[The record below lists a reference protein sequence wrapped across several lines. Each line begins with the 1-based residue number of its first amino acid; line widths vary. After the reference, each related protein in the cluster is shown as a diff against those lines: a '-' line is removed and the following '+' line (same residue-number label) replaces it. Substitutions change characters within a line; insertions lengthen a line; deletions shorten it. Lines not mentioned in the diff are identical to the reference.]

1 MTIKTKEGLEN
12 LLNGRYPSAVL
23 TTNSPVMRLAQPADR
38 EALFALS
45 DGSLTPFQFRQ
56 HMAQLLK
63 WQAAQRC
70 CWLVVEAMDG
80 RPKMEDQYAAPPS
93 SHLFTP
99 PLIGSGQL
107 ICYPHAAELANLSV
121 APAWRGQ
128 GWGTR
133 LIETLTA
140 VARYWQIPYL
150 EITVDKENGRALALY
165 QHLGFAEDRRRFL
178 PDGRSAI
185 ILGKEIVND
194 DL

>member
-1 MTIKTKEGLEN
+1 MTVEKEEWLEA
-12 LLNGRYPSAVL
+12 LLNGRFIPTAL
-23 TTNSPVMRLAQPADR
+23 TTSSPVIRLAQPADR

-45 DGSLTPFQFRQ
+45 DGRLTPFQFRQ

-70 CWLVVEAMDG
+70 CWLVVEAIDG
-80 RPKMEDQYAAPPS
+80 RPKTEDRYTAPPS
-93 SHLFTP
+93 SVLRP
-99 PLIGSGQL
+99 LSLIGSGQL
-107 ICYPHAAELANLSV
+107 ISYPHAAELANLSV

-140 VARYWQIPYL
+140 VAHHWQIAYL
-150 EITVDKENGRALALY
+150 EITVDEENGRALALY
-165 QHLGFAEDRRRFL
+165 QRLGFTEDRRLFL

-185 ILGKEIVND
+185 VLGKEIVNCE
-194 DL
+194 L